1 MFIYIFIYLFMAVL
15 RLCCCV
21 GFSLVTEK
29 GGYSPVAVQGLLIA
43 VASLVVVCRF
53 LYLPHVGSEVAAPG
67 LCGVRAQ

>member
-1 MFIYIFIYLFMAVL
+1 MAVL

-21 GFSLVTEK
+21 GFSLVTVK

-43 VASLVVVCRF
+43 VASLVVVRRF

-67 LCGVRAQ
+67 LCGVRPQ